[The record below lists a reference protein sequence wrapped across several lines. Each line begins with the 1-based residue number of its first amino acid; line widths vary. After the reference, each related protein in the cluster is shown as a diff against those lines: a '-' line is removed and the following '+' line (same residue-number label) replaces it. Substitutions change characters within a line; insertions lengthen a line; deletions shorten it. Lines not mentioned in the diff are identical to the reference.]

1 MGRDEP
7 KVENADGKKPKH
19 PHRGIKK
26 RGRIDEKVKL
36 SISQAEEFLKDSL
49 KPATLLGLNRYQTK
63 EIQRYFEKN
72 QEYKTKTYRKDDG
85 VVLKVFPVGMLK
97 RLTEQKT
104 QEVLMKGKSEVLPP
118 MGAFER
124 FIVHDYLKDREG
136 VRTESFGEG
145 KERHVEIHPLFGRN
159 PKKAKRK
166 LTR

>member
-1 MGRDEP
+1 M
-7 KVENADGKKPKH
+7 ENANENKPKR

-26 RGRIDEKVKL
+26 KGRLDEKVKQ
-36 SISQAEEFLKDSL
+36 SISQAEESLKDSL
-49 KPATLLGLNRYQTK
+49 EPATLHGLNRYQTK

-72 QEYKTKTYRKDDG
+72 QEYKTKTYRENDG
-85 VVLKVFPVGMLK
+85 VILKVYPVGMLK

-136 VRTESFGEG
+136 VKTVSFGEG

>member
-1 MGRDEP
+1 MGQEEP
-7 KVENADGKKPKH
+7 KVENGNEKKP
-19 PHRGIKK
+19 HRSHKWEK
-26 RGRIDEKVKL
+26 REGRFDEKVKQ
-36 SISQAEEFLKDSL
+36 SIAQAEESLKDSL
-49 KPATLLGLNRYQTK
+49 EPATLCGLNGYQAKQVQGYYDKT
-63 EIQRYFEKN
+63 R
-72 QEYKTKTYRKDDG
+72 EYKTKIYRENEG
-85 VVLKVFPVGMLK
+85 YILKVYPVGVLK

-104 QEVLMKGKSEVLPP
+104 QEVLMKGKSEALPP

-136 VRTESFGEG
+136 VKTESFGEG